1 MSIPFL
7 LLLWSSAFF
16 VVRFSREHIY
26 IVCRVSAYELMV
38 HLVNGGTRLRI
49 QTRTIMRCRPHIDL

>member
-38 HLVNGGTRLRI
+38 HLVNGGENEI
-49 QTRTIMRCRPHIDL
+49 ENSDSNNNEV